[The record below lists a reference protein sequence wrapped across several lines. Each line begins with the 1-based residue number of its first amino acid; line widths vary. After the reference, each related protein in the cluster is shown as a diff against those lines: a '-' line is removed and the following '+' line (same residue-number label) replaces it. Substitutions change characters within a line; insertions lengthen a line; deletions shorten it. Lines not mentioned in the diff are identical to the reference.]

1 MNICWNSTGFLVFL
15 PYSTHN
21 KSGEI
26 YPFVEYIYRF
36 LIVLSMYCIGFVCVC
51 MCVCVCNIYWLLNT
65 LCVSMRTEM
74 WQGQKKMNYFNV
86 SERKNAILC
95 ISIDIRYS
103 VTTHCL

>member
-26 YPFVEYIYRF
+26 YPFVEYIYHF

-51 MCVCVCNIYWLLNT
+51 MCVCVQYLLAFKHT
-65 LCVSMRTEM
+65 VCVYENR
-74 WQGQKKMNYFNV
+74 NV
-86 SERKNAILC
+86 AGSKEDEL
-95 ISIDIRYS
+95 
-103 VTTHCL
+103 L